1 MCTNSYIRAG
11 IIGLDVALVLAER
24 GYGKSITVIAEH
36 LPGDTALSYTSPWY
50 VAPPDSVAFDHTNLT
65 IGLVVTSQLS
75 LVQMPMP

>member
-1 MCTNSYIRAG
+1 MYTNNYIRAG

-50 VAPPDSVAFDHTNLT
+50 VAPYDSIALFYTYLT
-65 IGLVVTSQLS
+65 IGLAVTSQLS